1 MEGREIRREGGACL
15 EALLAAGLTLR
26 VSPSDAA
33 SAGWVLRMRVLGQ
46 D

>member
-1 MEGREIRREGGACL
+1 MEGREICREGGACL

-33 SAGWVLRMRVLGQ
+33 RAGWVLRMCVLGQ